1 MLRNCCAFCCIVSQD
16 VVYITVDLPYN
27 GECMGEEKAKNKKVT
42 KALILGALVLYVIF
56 GGISLGYYYKVFYAA
71 PVRSSEADEESS
83 KMVNET
89 VTETVPAPTKAV
101 VPTQAPKEPYDT
113 DEGNAGAAR
122 DLDIE

>member
-1 MLRNCCAFCCIVSQD
+1 
-16 VVYITVDLPYN
+16 
-27 GECMGEEKAKNKKVT
+27 MGEEKAKNKKVT

-83 KMVNET
+83 KTVNET